1 MQPST
6 HQTAPGAS
14 VAGLPAGL
22 LAVVVVAGSAGLFA
36 TFWDDAWHTDL
47 GRDQATIP
55 PHLLLYASMGVIGAV
70 VAAWG
75 LVALRRTRSLPAV
88 WRQPPLL
95 LAATGGTVTL
105 AALPIDAAW
114 HASFGRDAV
123 LWSPPHMLAV
133 FGSLALLVGF
143 LAAARPGTSPW
154 ILTGLGALLLGSAV
168 VPVLEFETDVPQ
180 FSEALYLPVLLAA
193 ALFAAMVLRQVIPG
207 PLPVVRAVGIYVLLR
222 VAIMIGLVGL
232 GRSTPDLPLAILGL
246 AAVDLPWRTA
256 AARYASGAAGVAL
269 ILLAASTAGLASVD
283 TGAVAFVAVPALA
296 VFLAVVAAQ
305 VRRSSRVEGP
315 ALLMLVALAVA
326 LVPSVADAHDPGQGR
341 AIAPVRLT
349 GASDGRG
356 TITITADSANDCA
369 ALPPR
374 RLLARRAGRIVT
386 GALTATGHCRY
397 AGQVH
402 LPATGR
408 WFVYVE
414 LRPAGFEVEA
424 WLPVDASSANRV
436 VQHRQLY
443 LPAGRTQGAG
453 LPGSQVAAGI
463 VLYALGALLLALIVG
478 QVRGLA
484 RARQTASQGC
494 CCVTSSRD
502 MPKLQPGP
510 AITWPRPAR
519 RMRRPADGSP
529 APPPP
534 ARNARAE
541 RSAPTHA
548 Q

>member
-22 LAVVVVAGSAGLFA
+22 LALVVVAGSAGLFA

-55 PHLLLYASMGVIGAV
+55 PHLLLYASMATIGAV

-75 LVALRRTRSLPAV
+75 LSALRRDRSPAAV
-88 WRQPPLL
+88 WRQRPLL
-95 LAATGGTVTL
+95 LAAAGGAVTL

-114 HASFGRDAV
+114 HAGFGRDAV

-143 LAAARPGTSPW
+143 LGATRPDVPPW

-222 VAIMIGLVGL
+222 VAIMVGLVGL

-269 ILLAASTAGLASVD
+269 VLLAASAAGLASVD
-283 TGAVAFVAVPALA
+283 TGAVALVAVPDLV
-296 VFLAVVAAQ
+296 VFLVVVAAQ
-305 VRRSSRVEGP
+305 VRWSSQVHGA
-315 ALLMLVALAVA
+315 ALLLLVAGAVAVA
-326 LVPSVADAHDPGQGR
+326 LSPASADAHDPGQGR
-341 AIAPVRLT
+341 PIAPVTLT
-349 GASDGRG
+349 GTSDGHG
-356 TITITADSANDCA
+356 GITITADSANDCA

-374 RLLARRAGRIVT
+374 RLLARRAGQTVT
-386 GALTATGHCRY
+386 GTLTATGHCRY
-397 AGQVH
+397 AGQVRV
-402 LPATGR
+402 PATGR

-414 LRPAGFEVEA
+414 LRPPGFEVEA
-424 WLPVDASSANRV
+424 WLPVDASSANRL

-443 LPAGRTQGAG
+443 LPAGRTQGAR
-453 LPGSQVAAGI
+453 LPGSEVAVGI
-463 VLYALGALLLALIVG
+463 VLYALGALLLALIIR
-478 QVRGLA
+478 QVRG
-484 RARQTASQGC
+484 
-494 CCVTSSRD
+494 
-502 MPKLQPGP
+502 
-510 AITWPRPAR
+510 PAR
-519 RMRRPADGSP
+519 TQPVLHSARTGGAATHGGGVGHRR
-529 APPPP
+529 APGRLGP
-534 ARNARAE
+534 
-541 RSAPTHA
+541 
-548 Q
+548 